1 MCVGPPTSPGRVD
14 ISWDPLPCH
23 LQNGANISGY
33 IIHYTYLPTG
43 VGTCISSFDGR
54 LICRQEP
61 GGPYSC
67 VAATSLF
74 IAGETYSFQV
84 AAQSAYGVGSFSNPI
99 TIVYGSQGKV
109 LLLIRYY
116 IETIVNIKLVCHCNI
131 IASFL
136 GSPIFSVHLLKEA
149 III

>member
-1 MCVGPPTSPGRVD
+1 M
-14 ISWDPLPCH
+14 
-23 LQNGANISGY
+23 
-33 IIHYTYLPTG
+33 PTG
-43 VGTCISSFDGR
+43 VATNISSSDDR
-54 LICRQEP
+54 QICCQEP

-67 VAATSLF
+67 VPSVTLF
-74 IAGETYSFQV
+74 IPNVTYSFQV
-84 AAQSAYGVGSFSNPI
+84 TAQSVRGVGSFSNPI